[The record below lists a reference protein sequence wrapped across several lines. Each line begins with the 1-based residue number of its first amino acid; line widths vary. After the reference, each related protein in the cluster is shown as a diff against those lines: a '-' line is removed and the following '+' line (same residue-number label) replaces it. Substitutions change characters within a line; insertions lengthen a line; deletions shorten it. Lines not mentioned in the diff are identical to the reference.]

1 MSVFSACGIYSS
13 YVGVVGVVV
22 DVVDVVDVAV
32 IILVGYMVIFPAS
45 YSEVESRPR
54 EVAADKNK
62 TEEDRKVRSLQLQ
75 WD

>member
-13 YVGVVGVVV
+13 YVGVVDVVV
-22 DVVDVVDVAV
+22 DVDVVDVAV